1 MRIKEKTGTE
11 HLGHVGY
18 EIKIYQKTYN
28 SLIIYYRY
36 QVLGILY
43 DLFIYSFDYLLIANN
58 KRSIANLECS
68 KAGDVQPLFLTS
80 ISFLTRIGAQFKKNN
95 LGDVSTKSCHQTTTV
110 GRPAK
115 GLSLNNDEGQ
125 SLYIILFIYSIHL
138 QYLFITGIRYYRYQ
152 VFCII
157 YLLHVTNNNRASISE
172 FSKSGQ
178 RRGPQKYHADR
189 CSDVW
194 GCSSLYIYSIYLS
207 SVN

>member
-80 ISFLTRIGAQFKKNN
+80 ISFLTRIGAQFLKNN

-115 GLSLNNDEGQ
+115 GFSLNNDEGQ
-125 SLYIILFIYSIHL
+125 SLYIIFIYSIHL
-138 QYLFITGIRYYRYQ
+138 QYLLQVLNIIGIKYSVLFIYY
-152 VFCII
+152 
-157 YLLHVTNNNRASISE
+157 T
-172 FSKSGQ
+172 
-178 RRGPQKYHADR
+178 
-189 CSDVW
+189 
-194 GCSSLYIYSIYLS
+194 
-207 SVN
+207 